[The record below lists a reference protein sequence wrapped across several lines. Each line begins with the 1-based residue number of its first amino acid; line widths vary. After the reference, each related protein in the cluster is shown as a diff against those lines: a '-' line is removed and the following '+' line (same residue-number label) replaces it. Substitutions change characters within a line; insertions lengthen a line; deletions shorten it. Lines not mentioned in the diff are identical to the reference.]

1 MNDKKLAKFL
11 IVLLLLPLT
20 LAYFSGDK
28 FRYPCQD
35 PTNWETPECKPPVCS
50 AAGTCPVDLVGEDV
64 FNGTTTT
71 QTTPEGGT
79 NE

>member
-1 MNDKKLAKFL
+1 MLKAKF
-11 IVLLLLPLT
+11 IVGAALCALLLSSCG
-20 LAYFSGDK
+20 YIGFY
-28 FRYPCQD
+28 RYPGQE

>member
-1 MNDKKLAKFL
+1 MRKARLLVVLA
-11 IVLLLLPLT
+11 ISTLLLSSCG
-20 LAYFSGDK
+20 YSG
-28 FRYPCQD
+28 FYRYPCQD

-50 AAGTCPVDLVGEDV
+50 TAGTCPVDLVGEDV

-71 QTTPEGGT
+71 QTTPEGGP